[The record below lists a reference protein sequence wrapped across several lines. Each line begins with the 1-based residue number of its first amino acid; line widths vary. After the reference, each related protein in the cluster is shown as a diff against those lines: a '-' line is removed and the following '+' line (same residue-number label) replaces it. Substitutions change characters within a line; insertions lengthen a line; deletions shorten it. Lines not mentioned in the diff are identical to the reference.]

1 MEYSIKE
8 VTELAG
14 VSARTLRY
22 YDEIGLL
29 KPSYVNEAGYR
40 YYGERELELLQQ
52 ILFYR
57 ERKFDLKSIQQ
68 IIYQKDFDVMNA
80 LNEHLLELEEQRK
93 HMDSL
98 IQTVKQTI
106 QAMKGECEMSNKE
119 KFAAFKENMIKENEE
134 KYGKEIRE
142 KYGDEKI
149 DESNRKML
157 KMSEEEWEE
166 FQALGAEI
174 MERLQ
179 SAVKEGTNP
188 ESEVGKVVADLHK
201 RWLMKTWKQYS
212 PEAHKGLAQMYLA
225 DERFR
230 AYYDKEAAGCTEF
243 LTAAISFW
251 AGK

>member
-1 MEYSIKE
+1 MNYSIKE

-40 YYGERELELLQQ
+40 YYGEKELELLQQ

-57 ERKFDLKSIQQ
+57 ERKFDLKRIQK
-68 IIYQKDFDVMNA
+68 IIYQEDFDVMHA

-98 IQTVKQTI
+98 IRTVRQTI

-119 KFAAFKENMIKENEE
+119 KFAAFKENMVKENEE
-134 KYGKEIRE
+134 KYGREIRE
-142 KYGDEKI
+142 KYGDEEV
-149 DESNRKML
+149 DESNRKLL

-166 FQALGAEI
+166 FQTLGAEI
-174 MERLQ
+174 MERLKN
-179 SAVKEGTNP
+179 AVKDGADPEG
-188 ESEVGKVVADLHK
+188 EEGKAVTELHK

-212 PEAHKGLAQMYLA
+212 PETHKGLAQMYLA
-225 DERFR
+225 DERFQ
-230 AYYDKEAAGCTEF
+230 AYYDKEVKGCTEF
-243 LTAAISFW
+243 LTAAICFW
-251 AGK
+251 V